1 MAIPTGSASASD
13 MRASMECT
21 IYETG
26 ASINQT
32 GYEPAWINDDGKS
45 ALLSD
50 VRTAFRKEATE
61 HDSLIWET
69 SQRIDIQVAEQ
80 QSEETLELSENCL
93 WDELL
98 WFETRNTVLQI
109 QREMLSE
116 ESFSF
121 QDIDENPI
129 LPRDRTVKRQQ
140 YLQQSVL
147 ERTYRNASLLDLPC
161 GSSERNE
168 RADVEETLC
177 EFYTVLWIERKD
189 GIAYR
194 RACGWVPKHVWEAY
208 ATGPVEVTLG

>member
-1 MAIPTGSASASD
+1 MQFTVYRVNQGARLT
-13 MRASMECT
+13 ECT
-21 IYETG
+21 ISETG

-69 SQRIDIQVAEQ
+69 SQRIDIEVAEQ

-116 ESFSF
+116 QSFSF

-147 ERTYRNASLLDLPC
+147 ERTYRNASLLDLLC
-161 GSSERNE
+161 SSAERNE
-168 RADVEETLC
+168 GADVGDTIC
-177 EFYTVLWIERKD
+177 EFYNVLWIERKD

-194 RACGWVPKHVWEAY
+194 RACGWVLKHIWETY
-208 ATGPVEVTLG
+208 ASGLVEVKLG